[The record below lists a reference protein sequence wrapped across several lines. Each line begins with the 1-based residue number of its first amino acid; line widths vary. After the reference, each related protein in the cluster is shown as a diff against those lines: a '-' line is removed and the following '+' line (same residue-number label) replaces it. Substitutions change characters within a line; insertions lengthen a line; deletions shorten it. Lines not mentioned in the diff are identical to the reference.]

1 MGEEKEKKI
10 EERKKILG
18 EWDEEEDN
26 EAEAEE
32 KKKVKETLGE
42 DSDQSDMES
51 DQEAY
56 FQDDNI
62 NNFHDDDSDE
72 ELFEDDTNNVSK
84 IIEDLEKD
92 ENGKD
97 EVEPEPEKNT

>member
-1 MGEEKEKKI
+1 
-10 EERKKILG
+10 
-18 EWDEEEDN
+18 
-26 EAEAEE
+26 
-32 KKKVKETLGE
+32 
-42 DSDQSDMES
+42 MES

-97 EVEPEPEKNT
+97 EDEVEPEPEKNTNGTSTEKSIGIFTNGPIIYFTQMLYKNYSLFYRCCKTFGRNKSS

>member
-1 MGEEKEKKI
+1 
-10 EERKKILG
+10 
-18 EWDEEEDN
+18 
-26 EAEAEE
+26 
-32 KKKVKETLGE
+32 
-42 DSDQSDMES
+42 MES

-97 EVEPEPEKNT
+97 EVEPEPEKNTNGTSTEKSIGIKQMAQSFTSLMADLHQDIPEVLNLEVALNGTFP